1 MLEQITQALTDA
13 VLPSITLTSPLLG
26 LVLVVV
32 AQFVKMKIKNENA
45 LWALDRISQTVLTV
59 VTNHMQTTMKNG
71 GDIEK
76 AVVKNTAVQDI
87 MGQIP
92 EPVIK
97 AASKG
102 VTDITK
108 FIDQKIEKTVFDLK
122 QKIKD
127 TVAS

>member
-1 MLEQITQALTDA
+1 MLDQITQLLTDA

-59 VTNHMQTTMKNG
+59 VTNHMQTTMKDG
-71 GDIEK
+71 GDSAK

-92 EPVIK
+92 EHVIK

-122 QKIKD
+122 QKIQGK
-127 TVAS
+127 VQ